1 MLLKRFSLVGMFA
14 LAALPLPL
22 SDPVGVFAL
31 IDRVVVEPSTG
42 DPQRIQL
49 WGVFALADR
58 NNRNDYL
65 PAERGYLY
73 MSVNPSNAR
82 ATRAEWSDLK
92 TVAGTDLPV
101 GFGSRYESAVRV
113 RPANEKVDNPDVY
126 PIGFGLVKVMTA
138 GGRAEVARNLL
149 QVRGAKTKTGSPTP
163 GADN

>member
-73 MSVNPSNAR
+73 MSVNLGNAR

-92 TVAGTDLPV
+92 TVAGTDQAV

-113 RPANEKVDNPDVY
+113 RRADEKVENPDVY

-138 GGRAEVARNLL
+138 GGRPEVAKNLL
-149 QVRGAKTKTGSPTP
+149 HVRGAKTKTGSSTP
-163 GADN
+163 DADN